1 MHSHTTILDRDH
13 PLRDLERPPTPS
25 TGTAAGPHGAGAPAG
40 GCPIHTMF
48 RGVRFQPLGRRVAV
62 LATGVIA
69 YLMFFGTILY
79 AIGFVANLVV
89 PKGIDDGAVGPA
101 GPSLLINGAL
111 LALFVVQ
118 HTVMARPAFKRWF
131 TRFVPAAMERSLFVA
146 AASGILMLTFWQW
159 RPLPQTVWNVEH
171 PALAGVL
178 LAGSMLGWA
187 VVFGSSFMIN
197 HFDLFGL
204 RQSVNGFLGRDT
216 RPVGF
221 KLVGLYKLVRHPL
234 MVGFLLAFWLTPTMS
249 VGHLFFA
256 VMTTGYI
263 FFGTWI
269 EERDLVAHLGDAYL
283 DYKRR
288 VRGFVPLPRRAG

>member
-1 MHSHTTILDRDH
+1 MHNHTTILDRDH
-13 PLRDLERPPTPS
+13 PLRDLDRTPTTS
-25 TGTAAGPHGAGAPAG
+25 TESPAAPRAAG

-48 RGVRFQPLGRRVAV
+48 RGAGDQPLGVRLAV
-62 LATGVIA
+62 LAAGVIA
-69 YLMFFGTILY
+69 YLMFFGTIVY

-89 PKGIDDGAVGPA
+89 PKGIDDGAVGPV

-111 LALFVVQ
+111 LTLFVVQ

-146 AASGILMLTFWQW
+146 AASAVLVLTFWQW
-159 RPLPQTVWNVEH
+159 RPLPQTVWHVEH
-171 PALAGVL
+171 SVLAVL
-178 LAGSMLGWA
+178 LLLGSLLGFG
-187 VVFGSSFMIN
+187 VVLGSSFMIN

-204 RQSVNGFLGRDT
+204 RQSVNGFLGRET

-221 KLVGLYKLVRHPL
+221 RLVGFYKLVRHPL

-256 VMTTGYI
+256 AMTTGYI

-269 EERDLVAHLGDAYL
+269 EERDLVAQLGDAYL
-283 DYKRR
+283 DYRRR
-288 VRGFVPLPRRAG
+288 VRGFVPLPKRAG